1 VDTLESHKGWAE
13 VRNLKLIEI
22 LCQFMYQ
29 FGFIL
34 LYVNY
39 VLVRSFQ

>member
-1 VDTLESHKGWAE
+1 
-13 VRNLKLIEI
+13 
-22 LCQFMYQ
+22 MYQ